1 MTISAGAADAVA
13 SPPLADPAALWPWAE
28 ANQGLL
34 SVLALAAAF
43 GIAAWEIRQSVRRD
57 QRALAAY
64 IDWVLSCADR
74 SIELTD
80 DAIRYMDSE
89 GKDPMGVGLGSWIF
103 LTGNALATL
112 EEIQPMRPTHPELTH
127 FVNRLM
133 RCMDTK
139 VDIERPPAEVRERL
153 EDHKTYVVIHRDHV
167 ARFCPR
173 TVAERLGALWR
184 GRAATAGLAARPAN
198 FR

>member
-1 MTISAGAADAVA
+1 VTISAATDAVA
-13 SPPLADPAALWPWAE
+13 GQSLAGPAALGPWAE

-43 GIAAWEIRQSVRRD
+43 GIAAWEIGQSVRRD

-74 SIELTD
+74 SIELSD
-80 DAIRYMDSE
+80 DAIRYIDSDGRDGE
-89 GKDPMGVGLGSWIF
+89 GVSIAVWGM

-133 RCMDTK
+133 RCMDTRI
-139 VDIERPPAEVRERL
+139 DIELPPAEVRRRL
-153 EDHKTYVVIHRDHV
+153 DDHKTYVVIHRDHV
-167 ARFCPR
+167 ARFRPHTIADR
-173 TVAERLGALWR
+173 VRAIGRR
-184 GRAATAGLAARPAN
+184 RAATEKPVARAAS

>member
-1 MTISAGAADAVA
+1 MISTIGDRLGNPAGV
-13 SPPLADPAALWPWAE
+13 WPWVE

-64 IDWVLSCADR
+64 IDWIVHCADW
-74 SIELTD
+74 SIELSD
-80 DAIRYMDSE
+80 DAMRYLQTD
-89 GKDPMGVGLGSWIF
+89 GKDGMGVSPAVWIM
-103 LTGNALATL
+103 LTRNALSTL

-127 FVNRLM
+127 FVNRLI
-133 RCMDTK
+133 RCMTISIELDLPAQDTYRK
-139 VDIERPPAEVRERL
+139 LD
-153 EDHKTYVVIHRDHV
+153 DFKTYVVIHRDHV
-167 ARFCPR
+167 LRFRPNTIADHLR
-173 TVAERLGALWR
+173 KLLGKRPPMEASVS
-184 GRAATAGLAARPAN
+184 RPAN